1 MAKKTEILI
10 LLETIQGGKGFR
22 IKGLAVEGR
31 GFRISGFRVQE

>member
-22 IKGLAVEGR
+22 IKGFTVEGT
-31 GFRISGFRVQE
+31 GFRIKGFRAPE